1 MLHRAAEA
9 PRILAPGVQAEAI
22 GHMSYRRAAFA
33 CLALGVL
40 AGSCSMPA
48 SEPSANEAVVYV
60 IGRGWHTD
68 IGLPVEEIAGPLA
81 ALKADFPGV
90 RYLTFGFGE
99 RQFLVTRSTD
109 FGAMLRALLPSQS
122 ALLVTALAATPE
134 AAFGRANV
142 VVLGVSRA
150 GLERIEDGIWRQLV
164 SPPGDDPVRLA
175 EGPYDGSVF
184 YASQGSYNALFT
196 CNTWTAQTLRAG
208 GLAIPAS
215 GVLFASQVMGMA
227 HWIGAQQDPSPG
239 Y

>member
-33 CLALGVL
+33 SVALPLLA
-40 AGSCSMPA
+40 ASCSMPA
-48 SEPSANEAVVYV
+48 SEPPPNEAVVYV

-68 IGLPVEEIAGPLA
+68 IGLPADEIAGPLA

-99 RQFLVTRSTD
+99 RQFLMNRRTN
-109 FGAMLRALLPSQS
+109 FGGMLRALLPSQS

-134 AAFGRANV
+134 AAFGQANV
-142 VVLGVSRA
+142 VMLGVSRA
-150 GLERIEDGIWRQLV
+150 GLERIEGDIWRQLG
-164 SPPGDDPVRLA
+164 PLPGDNPIRLA
-175 EGPYDGSVF
+175 EGPYDGSAF
-184 YASQGSYNALFT
+184 YAAQGSYNAFFT
-196 CNTWTAQTLRAG
+196 CNTWTAETLRAG

-215 GVLFASQVMGMA
+215 GVVFASQVM
-227 HWIGAQQDPSPG
+227 
-239 Y
+239 